1 MCSSTLLQPEDSS
14 LVGRVASPEDP
25 ALWFTIMEG
34 ILLKDRR
41 IRKVENLLL

>member
-25 ALWFTIMEG
+25 ALCSAFEG
-34 ILLKDRR
+34 G
-41 IRKVENLLL
+41 